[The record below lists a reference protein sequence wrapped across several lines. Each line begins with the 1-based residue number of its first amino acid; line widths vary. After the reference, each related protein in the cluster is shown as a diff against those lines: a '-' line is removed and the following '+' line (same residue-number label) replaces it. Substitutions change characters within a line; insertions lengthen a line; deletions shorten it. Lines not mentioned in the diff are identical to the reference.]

1 MLESFFGVK
10 STYEKVMG
18 QPIAIFMNQLNAEI
32 SQQSFSPR
40 ALLFGVKFLELGLTY
55 EDRKIN

>member
-40 ALLFGVKFLELGLTY
+40 ALLFGVKFLELGLT
-55 EDRKIN
+55 